1 MLLSF
6 YLFPLLQHLIQAE
19 DRAYR
24 IGQKNSVTV
33 LYLIAKETAD
43 DYIWFV
49 VFVGLFFVRTTVAA
63 PARGE
68 AAADAARTTA
78 APDPLVESP

>member
-1 MLLSF
+1 MVNAKCPARFKSYF
-6 YLFPLLQHLIQAE
+6 PSTAPLFAARDDCCAIEPLLF
-19 DRAYR
+19 
-24 IGQKNSVTV
+24 VC
-33 LYLIAKETAD
+33 
-43 DYIWFV
+43 WFV